1 MVLGALWC
9 LRQRRQEIGIRLR
22 EIKENHGLSRKFEVK
37 WSKVSP
43 AKLEFYKDWL
53 DYFFDDDDLHFR
65 AVIVPE
71 KGKLG
76 HDAFLRSHDAW
87 YYKMY
92 FVLLEALL
100 NPSDCYRIFI
110 DRKDTHSGAKVAELH
125 DVLCKNAYDFDRK
138 IIEQV
143 HSVVSHEVELLQL
156 CDFITGA
163 VGYANRGLNTSLA
176 KTALV
181 ERLKERSGYSLTR
194 TTLVG
199 ERKVNLL
206 HWKAEEAKGE

>member
-9 LRQRRQEIGIRLR
+9 LRPRRQEIGSRLR
-22 EIKENHGLSRKFEVK
+22 EIKQNHGLSRTFEVK
-37 WSKVSP
+37 WGKVSP
-43 AKLEFYKDWL
+43 AKLGFYRDWI

-65 AVIVPE
+65 ALVVPD
-71 KGKLG
+71 KGTLKHNTLG
-76 HDAFLRSHDAW
+76 QTHDTW

-100 NPSDCYRIFI
+100 DPSDCYRIFI
-110 DRKDTHSGAKVAELH
+110 DRKDTHSGGKIAELH
-125 DVLCKNAYDFDRK
+125 EILCNNAYDFDRK

-143 HSVVSHEVELLQL
+143 QSVVSHEVELLQL
-156 CDFITGA
+156 CDLLTGA
-163 VGYANRGLNTSLA
+163 ISYANRGLSTSLA

-194 TTLVG
+194 TTLLR
-199 ERKVNLL
+199 ERKLSLL
-206 HWKAEEAKGE
+206 HWKPEEPKSE